1 MNTWTI
7 YMYQFPNGKKYIGKT
22 ERTMS
27 RRQGGSKFKGY
38 EKCTLVYR
46 AMQKYGFENIK
57 QEILFKGQME
67 DEEATRLEQTCIL
80 LFKTNVY
87 RFNTP
92 EYGYNLTDGGEGQ
105 KGRKLVGSELERSLR
120 QLDEY
125 RDIWRGSHHTQE
137 TKRKMSLAKKGKK
150 RGPLSEQ
157 AKRKISIANSRP
169 NPKKSEAKKK
179 PVKVTNTATGEITIF
194 QSRTDVAE
202 KFGVAISMITRWING
217 TRKPRDGYI
226 FETVKSGNND

>member
-22 ERTMS
+22 MRTMS
-27 RRQGGSKFKGY
+27 RRQGGSRFCGY

-57 QEILFKGQME
+57 QIILFKGKMK
-67 DEEATRLEQTCIL
+67 DEEASRLEQSCIL

-105 KGRKLVGSELERSLR
+105 NGRKLVGFELERSLK

-125 RDIWRGSHHTQE
+125 RDVWRGSHHTE
-137 TKRKMSLAKKGKK
+137 ESKHKMSIAKKGKK
-150 RGPLSEQ
+150 RGSMSEET
-157 AKRKISIANSRP
+157 KRKISVANSRP
-169 NPKKSEAKKK
+169 SAKKSQVKKK
-179 PVKVTNTATGEITIF
+179 PVLVKNPHTGETMRF
-194 QSRTDVAE
+194 DSGEQAAKYFNVQPS
-202 KFGVAISMITRWING
+202 SITRWIDG
-217 TRKPRDGYI
+217 TRKPRNGYV
-226 FETVKSGNND
+226 FEYESSNND